1 MPFPGAEL
9 SVETAFLG
17 GGGEQYR
24 LKSQKSWNLG
34 AGCWISRSV
43 FVESKLQDSG
53 SDYLSLRWIDL
64 QTFQPANCTLQCE
77 SWKLA
82 LRQERGDTNCNGC
95 ICRLAF
101 SSHTSPPPLFFL
113 GEASLVAGSDTGCC
127 SRAALRGCTPRG
139 GAGCVP
145 GTPGPDSGSPSPGPP
160 TRCPP
165 WRAP

>member
-1 MPFPGAEL
+1 MPFPGAGL
-9 SVETAFLG
+9 SVEPAFLG

-34 AGCWISRSV
+34 AGCWISWSV

-101 SSHTSPPPLFFL
+101 SSHTSPHPFFFSWRGFVGRGLRHWVLLQSGTAELHAKGRCWLCSGNSWSLFP
-113 GEASLVAGSDTGCC
+113 EPQPWAT
-127 SRAALRGCTPRG
+127 
-139 GAGCVP
+139 
-145 GTPGPDSGSPSPGPP
+145 